1 MKGGCYVRQY
11 ICVSANYFG
20 LKKRVGTGQCRR
32 SVAKQRIQR
41 TAGEILE
48 GIPDSFQVDSWL
60 RDNHNGN
67 KGRYVLLD
75 SERDDVKDSNDR
87 KFDTRGYST
96 EQILDS
102 GNNPIRSRA
111 IFVKN

>member
-1 MKGGCYVRQY
+1 MFDNTFVYLQTILDSKKEPVQDNVGDPLQSREY
-11 ICVSANYFG
+11 NG
-20 LKKRVGTGQCRR
+20 LL
-32 SVAKQRIQR
+32 AKF
-41 TAGEILE
+41 LE

-75 SERDDVKDSNDR
+75 SERDDVKDSNDQ
-87 KFDTRGYST
+87 KFNTRGYST

-102 GNNPIRSRA
+102 GNNPIRSLA
-111 IFVKN
+111 VFVKN